1 MWELPDYWEGEKG
14 IRLLIYAHLA
24 HLAHPLLPVVAVK
37 IKTYVPALIACRKL
51 SDAFLA
57 AAAAGAP
64 APAATTL
71 RSGLLLALDL
81 TRTVMALSVEAR
93 DLFDAMKV
101 SERCGT
107 RLCLSP
113 LCFSLPRTTV

>member
-1 MWELPDYWEGEKG
+1 MRGG
-14 IRLLIYAHLA
+14 GGGGRLLVFAYLTHLA
-24 HLAHPLLPVVAVK
+24 HLPLLAVAVK

-101 SERCGT
+101 SERRGT
-107 RLCLSP
+107 RALPVSSP
-113 LCFSLPRTTV
+113 LLPTSDSCLM